1 MTTLISQSAIW
12 KQLQAHQQTLA
23 RTRLRELFAQ
33 DQHRFEQF
41 SITASGILL
50 DYSKNHLTP
59 QTLTL
64 LLQLAEEVKLK
75 EWIERMF
82 SGEKINHTEQRAV
95 LHIALRNRSNRPFTV
110 DGHEVMP
117 AVNAVLGKMRQ
128 FSEAIRNHDWR
139 GYTGK
144 PIDTIVNIGI
154 GGSDLGPRMVAR
166 ALRAYQSPHL
176 RSYFVSNVDATHLGE
191 TLTEVN
197 PETTLFIVASKTFT
211 TQETMLNARSARQW
225 LVQKLGNEEA
235 VAKHFV
241 AVSTAKQLIIEFGIN
256 PSQMFE
262 FWDWVGGRYS
272 LWSAIGL
279 STAITLGMDNFEEL
293 LAGAHELDQHF
304 YTAPLAQNL
313 PVLMGLIGVWYTNFF
328 NTTTQMVLPYDF
340 ALEHLPSYL
349 QQLVMESLG
358 KRVTREGKLVDY
370 LTCPV
375 IGGAPGNNGQHAFYQ
390 LLHQGTQLIPA
401 DFIVAIESQYD
412 LPGHQAATLSN
423 ALAQSHT
430 LMQGRTA
437 EETKAMLLA
446 ELSVSSATSIQQV
459 EALVSHR
466 TFPGNQPSNTLIYQ
480 KLTPKIL
487 GALLALYEHKVFVQ
501 SVCWDINAFDQW
513 GVELGK
519 QVANVLLPA
528 LVGEN
533 TTQLEAFD
541 ASTRG
546 LVEYIKK
553 SV

>member
-23 RTRLRELFAQ
+23 RTHLRELFAQ

-75 EWIERMF
+75 EWVERMF
-82 SGEKINHTEQRAV
+82 NGEKINHTEQRAV
-95 LHIALRNRSNRPFTV
+95 LHIALRNRSNRPLTV

-117 AVNAVLGKMRQ
+117 SVNAVLSKMRQ
-128 FSEAIRNHDWR
+128 FSEAIRNHHWR

-154 GGSDLGPRMVAR
+154 GGSDLGPRMVVR
-166 ALRAYQSPHL
+166 ALRAYQSPQLH
-176 RSYFVSNVDATHLGE
+176 SYFVSNVDATHLGE
-191 TLTEVN
+191 TLAEVN

-241 AVSTAKQLIIEFGIN
+241 AVSTAKQRIIEFGIN
-256 PSQMFE
+256 PAQMFE

-375 IGGAPGNNGQHAFYQ
+375 IAGAPGNNGQHAFYQ

-401 DFIVAIESQYD
+401 DFIVAVESQYD
-412 LPGHQAATLSN
+412 LPGHQAAMLSN

-437 EETKAMLLA
+437 EETKAALLA

-466 TFPGNQPSNTLIYQ
+466 TFPGNQPSNTLIYK
-480 KLTPKIL
+480 KLTPRVL

-528 LVGEN
+528 LEEEN
-533 TTQLEAFD
+533 TAQLEAFD